1 MFHKEKVMHNH
12 DRHHHAEA
20 VLTDDG
26 RLASVFYWAIGLNMA
41 YVILEAAFGFTT
53 GSMGLLSDAGHN
65 LTDVATLLIA
75 LLAYLAS
82 KRPATT
88 VYSYGLG
95 KTTVEASLVNAV
107 ILYVAVIFIAV
118 ESVRRLLH
126 PSPVDGTDI
135 AWVAGI
141 GVVVNG
147 VTAWLLMRHS
157 HHDLNV
163 KGAFLHMAADTLVSV
178 GVVVSGI
185 VITHTGWTWLD
196 PVVGICIAALIAIGS
211 WSLLRDSLR
220 MSLDGVPAGV
230 DIPALEAAILSV
242 PEVKSM
248 HHLHVWALSTT
259 RTALTVHVIVESP
272 DLIDKAISDVRD
284 KIHACGI
291 SHTTIEAETSEHS
304 CGESGL
310 D

>member
-1 MFHKEKVMHNH
+1 MHNH
-12 DRHHHAEA
+12 DRLHHNHAEA
-20 VLTDDG
+20 MLTDDG
-26 RLASVFYWAIGLNMA
+26 RVASVFYWAIGLNMA
-41 YVILEAAFGFTT
+41 YVVLETTFGFIT

-82 KRPATT
+82 KRPATS

-95 KTTVEASLVNAV
+95 KTTIEASLVNAI

-118 ESVRRLLH
+118 EAVRRLLH
-126 PSPVDGTDI
+126 PEPVDGADI

-141 GVVVNG
+141 GVFING
-147 VTAWLLMRHS
+147 ITAWLLMRHS
-157 HHDLNV
+157 HYDLNV

-178 GVVVSGI
+178 GVVISGI

-196 PVVGICIAALIAIGS
+196 PVVGIIIAALIAIGS

-220 MSLDGVPAGV
+220 LALDGVPTDV
-230 DIPALEAAILSV
+230 DIPALEAAISSV
-242 PEVKSM
+242 PEVKSF
-248 HHLHVWALSTT
+248 HHMHVWALSTT
-259 RTALTVHVIVESP
+259 RTALTVHVIVEKP
-272 DLIDKAISDVRD
+272 EMIDKAIADVRA
-284 KIHACGI
+284 KLNACGI
-291 SHTTIEAETSEHS
+291 AHTTIEAETSEHS